1 MTTTVLNERSSEVEN
16 KIPDASSLVTTTV
29 FNTEISK
36 VENKSLG
43 NVKYITTQE
52 FNKLTAANFTSRS
65 TQVSKTDFDN
75 NLINFNR
82 KINSRKTNYLEVLKK
97 LNSLRTKA
105 YDFFLGRRCFTSNLK
120 TWILKP
126 IYLPTK
132 T

>member
-1 MTTTVLNERSSEVEN
+1 MLNILLLKN
-16 KIPDASSLVTTTV
+16 
-29 FNTEISK
+29 
-36 VENKSLG
+36 
-43 NVKYITTQE
+43 
-52 FNKLTAANFTSRS
+52 LTAANFASRS

-105 YDFFLGRRCFTSNLK
+105 YDFFLGRRCFTCNLK

>member
-1 MTTTVLNERSSEVEN
+1 MTTTVLNEISSEVEN

-52 FNKLTAANFTSRS
+52 FNKLTAANFASRS

-75 NLINFNR
+75 NLINFN
-82 KINSRKTNYLEVLKK
+82 
-97 LNSLRTKA
+97 
-105 YDFFLGRRCFTSNLK
+105 
-120 TWILKP
+120 
-126 IYLPTK
+126 
-132 T
+132 